1 MNPKNIRTKLLNDLQ
16 KRLSYLRNS
25 MLHKKFDA
33 LGNYDDQTIL
43 LTEAYILLVH
53 AEIES
58 YIETVCHDLIK
69 HVAKQW
75 ADESKTSPTLF
86 CLLASYHHSW
96 VEQEGEPKKAKDIKE
111 AIQLATSQYS
121 HIIKSNH
128 GIKRNDLKK
137 IIIPTGVDYA
147 NLDDSWINNMDA
159 FGSDR
164 GKIAHTSHKSRIN
177 SSVSPQDSLNKSNS
191 LLEGIKKFDQ
201 EIIKLYLTS

>member
-1 MNPKNIRTKLLNDLQ
+1 
-16 KRLSYLRNS
+16 
-25 MLHKKFDA
+25 MLPKKFDA

-75 ADESKTSPTLF
+75 TDESKTSPTLF

-137 IIIPTGVDYA
+137 IIIPTGVDYD

-201 EIIKLYLTS
+201 EIIKLYLNS